1 MSRSKLLLVLS
12 LLTLTLPF
20 LFLLL
25 KRHSNP
31 SAGPE
36 INPHSTFICDRRSY
50 PQPWRL
56 RPDQLTVLVNGFS
69 ESRLPLLRR
78 IAQSYSAFP
87 CVHSVFILWGN
98 DSTPSELLETLDLTS
113 LGAPIYVVKQPS
125 RSLND
130 RFLPRGAVIATRSV
144 LICDDDV
151 EIDAE
156 SLCFALRV
164 WAQHGER
171 RLVGFFARSHG
182 FDLETGSWIY
192 TVHPD
197 RYSIVL
203 TKLMIVATEY
213 LFLYTCETP
222 PGVREFVD
230 ENRNCEDIAMNFLVA
245 DRTGT
250 GPLLVRGNPRDWG
263 DTRNSGGGGVVDA
276 ALSNREDHRKFRGG
290 CITEFHRLWGR
301 MPLRYSYGVVGSNV
315 REQALCDKFG
325 VLVPCDQEA
334 GSNSSRPRLSSKEH

>member
-1 MSRSKLLLVLS
+1 MVERSKLLFLA
-12 LLTLTLPF
+12 LLTLICPF

-25 KRHSNP
+25 QPHSNP
-31 SAGPE
+31 VAGPG
-36 INPHSTFICDRRSY
+36 IDPHIPSICDLRSY
-50 PQPWRL
+50 SQPWRL
-56 RPDQLTVLVNGFS
+56 RQDQLTVLINGFS
-69 ESRLPLLRR
+69 ESRLPLLCRL
-78 IAQSYSAFP
+78 AQSYSAFP

-98 DSTPSELLETLDLTS
+98 DSTPSEILETLDLSS
-113 LGAPIYVVKQPS
+113 LGAPIYVVNQPS

-130 RFLPRGAVIATRSV
+130 RFLPREAVIATQSV
-144 LICDDDV
+144 LVCDDDV

-156 SLCFALRV
+156 ALCFALRV
-164 WAQHGER
+164 WAQHGGR
-171 RLVGFFARSHG
+171 RIVGFFARSHE
-182 FDLETGSWIY
+182 FELDTGSWIY

-213 LFLYTCETP
+213 LFLYTCEAP
-222 PGVREFVD
+222 PGVKQFVED
-230 ENRNCEDIAMNFLVA
+230 NRNCEDIAMNFLVA
-245 DRTGT
+245 DRTGA
-250 GPLLVRGNPRDWG
+250 GPLLVQGNPRDWG

-301 MPLRYSYGVVGSNV
+301 MPLRYSYGVVGSKV
-315 REQALCDKFG
+315 HEQALCDKFG

-334 GSNSSRPRLSSKEH
+334 GSNSSRP